1 MSASKPGRRKDRAIK
16 ALVWFHHWLGI
27 ATCLVFALWFA
38 SGAVLLFEPFP
49 SLSREGQLAMQSSI
63 QGEQIRVGP
72 SQAIAAAGGVA
83 TMVRL
88 VSRNGRATYV
98 VGTDRATA
106 IIDATSGRRLAKL
119 SPADAAGIA
128 ARVGSEASVTPTSF
142 DYDQWIVHNRFDPL
156 RPFYRIDLTDVAGTR
171 LYLSAVSGEVVQRT
185 TSVQRGWNWVGA
197 VLHWA
202 YFTPLRSSFTAWDR
216 FVWGLSLVALLV
228 AIAGTV
234 LGVIRTIAA
243 RRQSRPSLSFFRL
256 KWLRWHHILGLYVSV
271 FVLGWILSGWLSMDH
286 GRLFSRGVLSPP
298 QAAAY
303 AGDAIG
309 QGLRNVQTESLARIA
324 GAREIDFSLVADQ
337 AILTAWFEGAR
348 SVSLDAEGHAMTI
361 GAVDRLAVQGA
372 KRVWG
377 GSTPTQPSSANPDGI
392 YASAE
397 GWPATARVIAS
408 DGHVRPDLVF
418 DGATGRVL
426 TVNDES
432 RKVYAWVY
440 YALHTFN
447 VPGLIERPTLR
458 RVIVLLPLIAG
469 FLFSVTGVVI
479 GWRRLRK
486 TAGGDRSRRKQH
498 NLIA

>member
-1 MSASKPGRRKDRAIK
+1 MSASKPGWRKDRAIK
-16 ALVWFHHWLGI
+16 ALVWFHRWLGI

-49 SLSREGQLAMQSSI
+49 SLDREGQFALQSAIASD
-63 QGEQIRVGP
+63 RVRVSP
-72 SQAIAAAGGVA
+72 SQAVAAAGGAAV
-83 TMVRL
+83 TMRL
-88 VSRNGRATYV
+88 VSRNAQPAYI
-98 VGTDRATA
+98 VGTDHGTA
-106 IIDATSGRRLAKL
+106 VIDAVSGLRLPNL
-119 SPADAAGIA
+119 VPADAARIA
-128 ARVGSEASVTPTSF
+128 AHLGSRATATSASF

-156 RPFYRIDLTDVAGTR
+156 RPFYRIDLADVTGTR

-185 TSVQRGWNWVGA
+185 TRTQRGWNWVGA

-228 AIAGTV
+228 AVAGTV
-234 LGVIRTIAA
+234 LGVIRTITA
-243 RRQSRPSLSFFRL
+243 RRQPRPSLSFFRL

-303 AGDAIG
+303 AGDTIG
-309 QGLRNVQTESLARIA
+309 QGLRNVQGETLARIA
-324 GAREIDFSLVADQ
+324 GAREIDFSLVAGR
-337 AILTAWFEGAR
+337 AILTAWFDGSR
-348 SVSLDAEGHAMTI
+348 SVSLDAEGHAMTM

-372 KRVWG
+372 MRAWP
-377 GSTPTQPSSANPDGI
+377 GSASTQPSPATSGSI
-392 YASAE
+392 YAAAE
-397 GWPATARVIAS
+397 GWPATARVVAG
-408 DGHVRPDLVF
+408 DGRVRPEIVF

-426 TVNDES
+426 TVNDKS
-432 RKVYAWVY
+432 RKIYAWVY

-447 VPGLIERPTLR
+447 VPGLVERPTLR
-458 RVIVLLPLIAG
+458 RIIVMLPLIAG

-486 TAGGDRSRRKQH
+486 AAVGDRSKRRKIT
-498 NLIA
+498 LMA